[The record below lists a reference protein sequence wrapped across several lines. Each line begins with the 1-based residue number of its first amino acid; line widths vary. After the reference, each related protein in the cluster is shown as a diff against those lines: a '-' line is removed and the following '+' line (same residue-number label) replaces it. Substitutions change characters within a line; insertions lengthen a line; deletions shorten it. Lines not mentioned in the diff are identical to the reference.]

1 MDPTIASQIYYLQ
14 QLAQE
19 QSVLLTTLQERILQL
34 ENQVTEL
41 KNRPHT
47 VIEKVE
53 YKFDQLKVETL
64 EGTLNIGLNP
74 LQAPSID
81 DFTVENQ
88 SIVVK
93 KQPQVN
99 ELKQYIT
106 ERIQKHLETDAWSQI
121 RGIEESTRSQVD
133 DYYRQM
139 MIDDIRNQM
148 ETRIPYYISQFEDHP
163 EFPVNPIQFGEQITQ
178 RMLQDINQ
186 AFVAFLNNLPENF
199 RKGNN

>member
-1 MDPTIASQIYYLQ
+1 MDPTISSQIYYLQ

-19 QSVLLTTLQERILQL
+19 QSILLTALQERIVQL
-34 ENQVTEL
+34 EKEVSEL
-41 KNRPHT
+41 KKRPQT
-47 VIEKVE
+47 VFEKVE
-53 YKFDQLKVETL
+53 YKFDQLKVERL

-88 SIVVK
+88 SILVQ
-93 KQPQVN
+93 KQPQFD
-99 ELKQYIT
+99 ELRQYIT
-106 ERIQKHLETDAWSQI
+106 DRIQKHLKEDAWSQI
-121 RGIEESTRSQVD
+121 RGIEESTRSHVD

-163 EFPVNPIQFGEQITQ
+163 DFSVNPSLFKEEIIQK
-178 RMLQDINQ
+178 MLQDINQ
-186 AFVAFLNNLPENF
+186 AFVAFLHNLPENI